1 MRQIASAA
9 EVASGIT
16 RHLRGCAVST
26 HLRTCRDERPF
37 RIWVGEQVREWIR
50 AEYGSTLT
58 VKIEPN
64 EGGVFP
70 VMAFGTG
77 FWPDVSVESPDSRT
91 LVAVEVKCLGR
102 RGLPG
107 HVAQALGQ
115 SLLYK
120 DPYQEVV
127 AVFIVLDPLE
137 ADVIVDIGKR
147 FAGYG
152 IPIATVEPLR
162 A

>member
-1 MRQIASAA
+1 
-9 EVASGIT
+9 
-16 RHLRGCAVST
+16 
-26 HLRTCRDERPF
+26 
-37 RIWVGEQVREWIR
+37 
-50 AEYGSTLT
+50 

-77 FWPDVSVESPDSRT
+77 FWPDVSLESPDSRT
-91 LVAVEVKCLGR
+91 LVAVEVKCLAR

-120 DPYQEVV
+120 DPYEEVV

-137 ADVIVDIGKR
+137 ADVIADIGKK
-147 FAGYG
+147 FEGYG
-152 IPIATVEPLR
+152 ISVATVEPSR